1 MKFRL
6 AREKSRGKVPKFLA
20 LLMTLT
26 LLCSGCSAFRSISPP
41 AGVDDTFLTGAAL
54 LGTRQAAALAE
65 SAGQV
70 YTDSEEIR
78 AILARM
84 SVFQGATPTTA
95 YVVTLKEEDIRRLYP
110 SIGQEE
116 LEELL
121 AFYPNQAGALLT
133 RINSALGTRALA
145 AGSILQV
152 SRSYSGRCSSQYLL
166 FYFLGEDGPAMATAF
181 YPSGEGIVTAVTGP
195 VCAGKDTVRQ
205 LLAQDGLTMRE
216 VPVSPDG
223 GWTPPAAAG
232 SQTAVNDEFLTR
244 TAVAQAR
251 RTGRFCE
258 SQAPEN
264 LGYPDEIMGRIKG
277 SASLKDAAP
286 QTAYIV
292 EIDAGALLRQLPE
305 DSDLPDLSLLSQ
317 SANMPLQ
324 LCNLANSY
332 YLGVDA
338 TAAAGALTSS
348 QVYAV
353 SAVPEKQILVVFF
366 TPEGACAT
374 AFTGSGDGLLTA
386 TSVPLYLDGTDFLA
400 FLQKM
405 GLSPR
410 TAAVS
415 AE

>member
-1 MKFRL
+1 MKLRL

-20 LLMTLT
+20 LLLTVT

-95 YVVTLKEEDIRRLYP
+95 YVVTLKEEDIRGLYP

-121 AFYPNQAGALLT
+121 AFYPNQAGVLLT
-133 RINSALGTRALA
+133 RINGALGTQALA

-181 YPSGEGIVTAVTGP
+181 YPSGEGIVTAVTRP

-216 VPVSPDG
+216 VPVSPDKS
-223 GWTPPAAAG
+223 WTPPAAAG

-244 TAVAQAR
+244 TAVVQAR

-264 LGYPDEIMGRIKG
+264 LGHPDEIMGRIKG

-292 EIDAGALLRQLPE
+292 EIDAGALLRQLE

-317 SANMPLQ
+317 AANMPLQ

-353 SAVPEKQILVVFF
+353 SAVPEKQLLVVFF
-366 TPEGACAT
+366 TPEGAFAT
-374 AFTGSGDGLLTA
+374 AFTGSGDGLLMA
-386 TSVPLYLDGTDFLA
+386 TSMPLYLDGMDFLA

>member
-20 LLMTLT
+20 LLLTLT

-65 SAGQV
+65 PAGQV

-95 YVVTLKEEDIRRLYP
+95 YVVTLKEEDIRGLYP

-133 RINSALGTRALA
+133 RINSALGTQALA

-195 VCAGKDTVRQ
+195 VCAGEETVRQ

-216 VPVSPDG
+216 VAVSQDES
-223 GWTPPAAAG
+223 WTPPAAAG
-232 SQTAVNDEFLTR
+232 SQTVVNDEFLTQ
-244 TAVAQAR
+244 TAVSLAR

-292 EIDAGALLRQLPE
+292 EIDADQLLGQLGE
-305 DSDLPDLSLLSQ
+305 GNLSPLSQ
-317 SANMPLQ
+317 AGNMPLQ
-324 LCNLANSY
+324 LCNLAHSRYVGNEA
-332 YLGVDA
+332 L
-338 TAAAGALTSS
+338 AASGALTSS

>member
-20 LLMTLT
+20 LLLTLT

-65 SAGQV
+65 PAGQV

-95 YVVTLKEEDIRRLYP
+95 YVVTLKEEDIRGLYP

-133 RINSALGTRALA
+133 RINSALGTQALA

-264 LGYPDEIMGRIKG
+264 LGYPDVIMGRIKG

-292 EIDAGALLRQLPE
+292 EIDADQLLGQLGE
-305 DSDLPDLSLLSQ
+305 GNLSPLSQ
-317 SANMPLQ
+317 AGNMPLQ
-324 LCNLANSY
+324 LCNLAHSRYVGNEA
-332 YLGVDA
+332 L
-338 TAAAGALTSS
+338 AASGALTSS

-415 AE
+415 GESLF

>member
-20 LLMTLT
+20 LLLTLT

-65 SAGQV
+65 PAGQV

-95 YVVTLKEEDIRRLYP
+95 YVVTLKEEDIRGLYP

-133 RINSALGTRALA
+133 RINSALGTQALA

-181 YPSGEGIVTAVTGP
+181 YPSGEGIVTAVTSP
-195 VCAGKDTVRQ
+195 VFTGEETVRQ

-232 SQTAVNDEFLTR
+232 SQTAVNDEFLTQ
-244 TAVAQAR
+244 TAVSLAR

-264 LGYPDEIMGRIKG
+264 LGYPDEIMGRIKK

-292 EIDAGALLRQLPE
+292 EIDADQLLGQLGE
-305 DSDLPDLSLLSQ
+305 GNLSPLSQ
-317 SANMPLQ
+317 AGNMPLQ
-324 LCNLANSY
+324 LCNLAHSRYVGNEA
-332 YLGVDA
+332 L
-338 TAAAGALTSS
+338 AASGALTSS

>member
-1 MKFRL
+1 MKLRL

-20 LLMTLT
+20 LLLTVT
-26 LLCSGCSAFRSISPP
+26 LLCSGCSAFRSVSPP

-65 SAGQV
+65 PTGQA
-70 YTDSEEIR
+70 YTDSDEIQARLALVR
-78 AILARM
+78 A
-84 SVFQGATPTTA
+84 FQAATPSTA
-95 YVVTLKEEDIRRLYP
+95 YVVTLKEEDFRRLYP
-110 SIGQEE
+110 SIGQEDR
-116 LEELL
+116 EELL
-121 AFYPNQAGALLT
+121 AFHPNQAGVLLNQ
-133 RINSALGTRALA
+133 ISSALGSNALA
-145 AGSILQV
+145 ASSILQV
-152 SRSYSGRCSSQYLL
+152 TRSYSGRCSDQYLL
-166 FYFLGEDGPAMATAF
+166 FYFLGENGPAMATAF
-181 YPSGEGIVTAVTGP
+181 FPSGEGIVTAVTSP
-195 VCAGKDTVRQ
+195 VFTGEETVRQ
-205 LLAQDGLTMRE
+205 LLAQQGLTMRE
-216 VPVSPDG
+216 VAVSQDES
-223 GWTPPAAAG
+223 WTPPAAAG
-232 SQTAVNDEFLTR
+232 SQTVVNDEFLTQ
-244 TAVAQAR
+244 TAVSLAR

-264 LGYPDEIMGRIKG
+264 LGYPDEIMGRIKK

-286 QTAYIV
+286 KTAYV
-292 EIDAGALLRQLPE
+292 LEIDAAQLLGQLGVG
-305 DSDLPDLSLLSQ
+305 DLSPLSQ
-317 SANMPLQ
+317 AGNMPLQ
-324 LCNLANSY
+324 LCNLAHSRYVGNEA
-332 YLGVDA
+332 L
-338 TAAAGALTSS
+338 AASGALTSS

-386 TSVPLYLDGTDFLA
+386 TSVPLYLDGMDFLA